1 MNHFFCNNIA
11 GMKTAVTW
19 RQATS
24 YQTTQ
29 IIKSSP
35 SSSTSYDII
44 NIITKSTFLFTD
56 MKPQVWEVSPKTKL
70 HCVKRE
76 VHWKHLQNLLP
87 RCSYPHHL
95 VVEWQLSPGAP
106 RENVDLSSQ
115 KIRQPAKWLC
125 CDQISLKSARIC
137 LLLGRKNLIV
147 FMQIQSFL
155 CGVCAEQ
162 RSPRTLQTHDEQTT
176 FQKWELWDLYV
187 PNYWHYESENGKGIL
202 GTLGISPSLTVVFL
216 SLGKA
221 CMPKTTRD
229 TFQQIPK
236 WIPKTDGVV
245 MSISKGLMASGLGLE
260 TSEDFMGR
268 TSGFNHVFHFKW
280 WIDVAVAKGF
290 NMSNLLNYCHH
301 YIHCVWNISNKR
313 IASIKGTS
321 SSGGGVAV
329 RAKVSTSGTWCQV
342 PTNSTVAPWK
352 LRPKPQQR
360 KGKDRWVPTN
370 HQPPPDPWAPWL

>member
-11 GMKTAVTW
+11 GMKTAVTR

-125 CDQISLKSARIC
+125 CDQISLKSAQIC

-176 FQKWELWDLYV
+176 SKNGNYEIYMCQIIDIMKVKMEKGYLELWGYPL
-187 PNYWHYESENGKGIL
+187 
-202 GTLGISPSLTVVFL
+202 
-216 SLGKA
+216 
-221 CMPKTTRD
+221 
-229 TFQQIPK
+229 
-236 WIPKTDGVV
+236 
-245 MSISKGLMASGLGLE
+245 
-260 TSEDFMGR
+260 
-268 TSGFNHVFHFKW
+268 
-280 WIDVAVAKGF
+280 
-290 NMSNLLNYCHH
+290 
-301 YIHCVWNISNKR
+301 
-313 IASIKGTS
+313 
-321 SSGGGVAV
+321 
-329 RAKVSTSGTWCQV
+329 
-342 PTNSTVAPWK
+342 
-352 LRPKPQQR
+352 
-360 KGKDRWVPTN
+360 
-370 HQPPPDPWAPWL
+370 PWL